1 MTSTRLSNYTFTVET
16 DYDDEFFAEPVL
28 TLDSELLN
36 DVIGNTL
43 TYTRILN
50 FPMYAIYDRKRRI
63 HAYGM
68 DEVSFQKA
76 FPLRTAFHVV
86 PCKMNDEFFSAVV
99 LDARVF
105 EKIYNSSNT
114 GLQMC
119 MAQLTIFANDANIKA
134 KCQRRVETYII
145 PKVALQLS
153 DECIVEPQ
161 KNLGDYRVDGL
172 FMIKCDL
179 ENVPGICLEID
190 ENGHASYESAR
201 ETQREDFVRS
211 FGHRMIRKSIRR
223 NATSG
228 EQDQA
233 IQDIVGEIR
242 VLIKDMKTE
251 YAFDMSEEEFV
262 SEIQKRKTIDL
273 DFARFF
279 AKKGHERYGQFKYH
293 HEDIA
298 DFLGYDKN
306 NGERGGTHARRLLD
320 LMKHV
325 LTPNIHYIVDDGT
338 LPMEGQGYPN
348 PGTIRKGVKLHYW
361 ITRVG
366 FYCICMASSKPRA
379 VHYRHQFGEVYE
391 FTINYAQA
399 LKNRLIRNLPN
410 NKASEESISL
420 RMKEKASHYKEKLD
434 VANTNIK
441 RLETETEKMKREME
455 KMQAELRRNEETIG
469 DLMRK
474 RWMEPW
480 EGEDAPQ
487 QTKLK
492 GINRTATKQID
503 EFMTWVSA
511 LTLKPLVVLKSTRK
525 LFKEIDE
532 LNSWLETWVPP
543 R

>member
-279 AKKGHERYGQFKYH
+279 ARKGHERYGQFKYH

-298 DFLGYDKN
+298 AFLGYDRS
-306 NGERGGTHARRLLD
+306 NGVDNRGDSRSARGLVE
-320 LMKHV
+320 LMKQV
-325 LTPNIHYIVDDGT
+325 LTPNIHYMVDDGT
-338 LPMEGQGYPN
+338 GAMDR
-348 PGTIRKGVKLHYW
+348 PGFPGPPSVKKGVRLNYW

-391 FTINYAQA
+391 FTINYVQA

-410 NKASEESISL
+410 ARVSEESISL
-420 RMKEKASHYKEKLD
+420 RIKEKIQHYKDKLD
-434 VANTNIK
+434 VSNADIK
-441 RLETETEKMKREME
+441 LS
-455 KMQAELRRNEETIG
+455 LIH
-469 DLMRK
+469 
-474 RWMEPW
+474 
-480 EGEDAPQ
+480 
-487 QTKLK
+487 
-492 GINRTATKQID
+492 I
-503 EFMTWVSA
+503 
-511 LTLKPLVVLKSTRK
+511 
-525 LFKEIDE
+525 
-532 LNSWLETWVPP
+532 
-543 R
+543 

>member
-1 MTSTRLSNYTFTVET
+1 MSSTRLSNYTFTIET
-16 DYDDEFFAEPVL
+16 DYDDEFFAEPAH
-28 TLDSELLN
+28 TLDPDLLN

-43 TYTRILN
+43 TYTRMLN

-86 PCKMNDEFFSAVV
+86 PCNMNHEFFSAVV

-119 MAQLTIFANDANIKA
+119 MAQLTIFANDPTIRA
-134 KCQRRVETYII
+134 KCQKRVETYIV

-153 DECIVEPQ
+153 NECIIEPQ

-179 ENVPGICLEID
+179 ENIPGICLEID

-201 ETQREDFVRS
+201 ETQRESFVRS

-223 NATSG
+223 NATSN

-233 IQDIVGEIR
+233 IKDIVGEIR
-242 VLIKDMKTE
+242 ALIKDMKTE
-251 YAFDMSEEEFV
+251 YALDLSEEEFV
-262 SEIQKRKTIDL
+262 NEIQKRNSIDL

-279 AKKGHERYGQFKYH
+279 AKKGHDRYGQFKYH

-298 DFLGYDKN
+298 AFLGYDRS
-306 NGERGGTHARRLLD
+306 NGQDKRCGSRGLVE
-320 LMKHV
+320 LMKQV
-325 LTPNIHYIVDDGT
+325 LTPNIHFIIDDGT
-338 LPMEGQGYPN
+338 EAVDRLGCVS
-348 PGTIRKGVKLHYW
+348 PGTIRKGVKLNYW

-379 VHYRHQFGEVYE
+379 IHYRHQFGEVYE
-391 FTINYAQA
+391 FTINYVQA
-399 LKNRLIRNLPN
+399 LKNRLVRNLPN
-410 NKASEESISL
+410 ARASEESISL
-420 RMKEKASHYKEKLD
+420 RMKEKIQHYKDKLD
-434 VANTNIK
+434 VSNADIK
-441 RLETETEKMKREME
+441 MLEAETEKLKREMG
-455 KMQAELRRNEETIG
+455 KMQAELRRNQETIG

-474 RWMEPW
+474 RWMQPT
-480 EGEDAPQ
+480 PKI
-487 QTKLK
+487 KLK
-492 GINRTATKQID
+492 GLSRTTAKHID
-503 EFMTWVSA
+503 EFMAWASA
-511 LTLKPLVVLKSTRK
+511 YSCKPMVVLRPTRK
-525 LFKEIDE
+525 LYKDIDM
-532 LNSWLETWVPP
+532 LNQWLATAVPC
-543 R
+543 